1 MPGNDAFTNL
11 LLYHLTQMIKLFSIA
26 DYWLE
31 IKNQMGHGQT
41 VGFHVLEIA
50 LLISSGLVLI
60 FFSYPGLLSQRPLV
74 YLTNEDV
81 LFSCFALFKSWPNP
95 KLLQSLPI
103 KIYVL
108 AQEFYKNTQM
118 VKWCCVEQNPHWL
131 CGTTAAAGLIFLYF
145 RRFYTLS
152 CTAMASISSSHGNTL
167 GFFYGGLILCIYY
180 PVAWKCLLLLS
191 FLWFITERWNHFLYH
206 RKRFKCKLIC
216 CI

>member
-1 MPGNDAFTNL
+1 
-11 LLYHLTQMIKLFSIA
+11 
-26 DYWLE
+26 
-31 IKNQMGHGQT
+31 MGHGQT

-50 LLISSGLVLI
+50 LLISCCLVLI

-191 FLWFITERWNHFLYH
+191 FLWFITKRWNHFLYH